1 MLNTGFLYLKIGEF
15 NYKIRK
21 LNFFSYTFVP
31 SKKRCMAKNLVIV
44 ESPAKA
50 KTIEKFLGKDFK
62 VESSFGHIADLPSKE
77 LGVDVDGDFKP
88 KYEVSKDKKAV
99 VKKLKDLAKKA
110 EMVWLAS
117 DEDREGEAI
126 AWHLA
131 ETLKLDKDKTKRI
144 VFHEITKGAIL
155 EAIEN
160 PRGIDYDLVDAQ
172 QARRVLDRIVGYE
185 LSPVLWRKVKGGL
198 SAGRVQSVSV
208 RLIVEKERDIQ
219 GFTPVGSYRIDAEFS
234 NEDGQT
240 FKAKLPKNFSTKEE
254 AQKFLKQNASAD
266 FKVADLQKKPAKKS
280 PAAPF
285 TTSTLQQEASR
296 KLYFSVSKTMTMA
309 QRLYEAGLITYM
321 RTDSVNLSDQA
332 RKGAEAEIKD
342 AFGSKYSKPR
352 NYKGKSKGAQ
362 EAHEAIRPTN
372 FATHS
377 VDIDRDQA
385 RLYDLIWKRA
395 IASQMSEAELE
406 RTNVKISA
414 STHKETF
421 TANGE
426 VITFDGFLKVYL
438 EGTDDEDEEQD
449 GMLPAM
455 KKNETLLNNY
465 ITATERYTR
474 PPARYTEA
482 SLVKKLEELGI
493 GRPSTYAPTIS
504 TIQNRNYVEKGS
516 VEGDERNYTQL
527 TLQSGVIKDNLLTE
541 KVGSDKGKLVPTDIG
556 MIVTD
561 FLVNHFEHILD
572 YNFTAKVEADF
583 DEIAEGKVD
592 WKNMMKSFY
601 KEFHPIVE
609 DVKENADRESGER
622 ILGEDPKSGKQVSVR
637 LGKFGPMVQIGTV
650 DDEEKPQFASLSPD
664 QQLNNITYDEAMD
677 LFQLPKTLGEYKGEE
692 IQVNNGRF
700 GPYVK
705 FGDSFVSLPKGVDPL
720 SVELDDA
727 IILIKEKQKAD
738 APIYMYKDLPVQ
750 KGKGRFGPF
759 IKWNNMFINVN
770 KKYDW
775 DELSDEDIIE
785 LIETKIQKEIDK
797 VIHNWEDEGIRVEKA
812 RWGRHNVLKGKI
824 KVELPKTVDVS
835 EMTLDEAK
843 AIIESKTPK
852 KKATK
857 KKSASKKK

>member
-1 MLNTGFLYLKIGEF
+1 MT
-15 NYKIRK
+15 
-21 LNFFSYTFVP
+21 
-31 SKKRCMAKNLVIV
+31 KNLVIV

-62 VESSFGHIADLPSKE
+62 VESSFGHISDLPSKE

-99 VKKLKDLAKKA
+99 VKKLKDLAKNA
-110 EMVWLAS
+110 EWVWLAS

-131 ETLKLDKDKTKRI
+131 ETLKLDKEKTKRI
-144 VFHEITKGAIL
+144 VFHEITKAAIQK
-155 EAIEN
+155 AIEN

-208 RLIVEKERDIQ
+208 RLIVEKEREIQ
-219 GFTPVGSYRIDAEFS
+219 GFNPVASYRVDAEFS

-254 AQKFLKQNASAD
+254 ALNFLEKNSSAN
-266 FKVADLQKKPAKKS
+266 FKVADLEKKPAKKS

-321 RTDSVNLSDQA
+321 RTDSVNLSDEA
-332 RKGAEAEIKD
+332 RKGAQAEIEN
-342 AFGSKYSKPR
+342 AYGAKYSKPR
-352 NYKGKSKGAQ
+352 NYKGKAKGAQ

-372 FATHS
+372 FSTHS

-406 RTNVKISA
+406 RTNVKVSA
-414 STHKETF
+414 STHNETF

-438 EGTDDEDEEQD
+438 EGTDDEDVEQE

-455 KKNETLLNNY
+455 KTNETLLNNY

-504 TIQNRNYVEKGS
+504 TIQNRNYVEKGT
-516 VEGDERNYTQL
+516 VEGVERRYTQL
-527 TLQSGVIKDNLLTE
+527 RLQNGNVNDKTLSE

-561 FLVNHFEHILD
+561 FLVNHFETILD

-583 DEIAEGKVD
+583 DEIAEGNED
-592 WKNMMKSFY
+592 WTKMMKTFY
-601 KEFHPIVE
+601 KNFHPKVE
-609 DVKENADRESGER
+609 DVKENAERESGER
-622 ILGEDPKSGKQVSVR
+622 ILGTDPKSGKQVSVR

-664 QQLNNITYDEAMD
+664 QQLTTITYEEAMD
-677 LFQLPKTLGEYKGEE
+677 LFQLPKSLGAYEGED
-692 IQVNNGRF
+692 IVVNNGRF

-705 FGDSFVSLPKGVDPL
+705 FGASFVSLPKGVDPL

-727 IILIKEKQKAD
+727 IVLIKEKQKAD
-738 APIYMYKDLPVQ
+738 APIYMYKELPVQ

-775 DELSDEDIIE
+775 DNLSDEDIVE

-797 VIHNWEDEGIRVEKA
+797 VIHNWEEEGIRVEKA
-812 RWGRHNVLKGKI
+812 RWGRHNVLKGKV
-824 KVELPKTVDVS
+824 KVELAKTVDVL
-835 EMTLDEAK
+835 EMTLEEAK
-843 AIIESKTPK
+843 GIIEANTPK
-852 KKATK
+852 KKAAK
-857 KKSASKKK
+857 KKAPAKKKK